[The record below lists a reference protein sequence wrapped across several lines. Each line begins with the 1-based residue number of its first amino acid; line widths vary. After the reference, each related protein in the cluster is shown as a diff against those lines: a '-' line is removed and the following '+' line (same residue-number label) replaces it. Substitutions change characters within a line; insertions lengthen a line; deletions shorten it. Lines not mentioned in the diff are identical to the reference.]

1 VKKVVIDGRRHV
13 NKEGRAK
20 EKSRWALPGIWRC
33 WMSGIRNG
41 ILKERKLHENRKVKY
56 GITFKAVTLAIET

>member
-1 VKKVVIDGRRHV
+1 VKKVVIDGRRYV

-41 ILKERKLHENRKVKY
+41 ILKERKLQYMK
-56 GITFKAVTLAIET
+56 IER